1 MLSINKI
8 APRVYHLLVDSRY
21 DLCMLCMR
29 YQETL
34 ESTNPRFIDQPFS
47 WVEFMSWYSK
57 EYPSDGAFAYSS
69 DWSGFN
75 MPFDVVKEVHQ
86 RGIPDMNMYDY
97 IMIGLYDMINV
108 HDQHCY
114 LIGSSPES
122 DVLSH
127 EMIHALFYTN
137 EDYKNRVLGI
147 ISEYENTEMYS
158 DVCAKL
164 TQEGYNK
171 KVHNDEI
178 NAYAVDDD
186 LEWFEEVT
194 DVKAYHQMKKELI
207 SLHKEYFDLST
218 EETKKTKK
226 KK

>member
-1 MLSINKI
+1 M
-8 APRVYHLLVDSRY
+8 A
-21 DLCMLCMR
+21 
-29 YQETL
+29 
-34 ESTNPRFIDQPFS
+34 
-47 WVEFMSWYSK
+47 WYSK
-57 EYPSDGAFAYSS
+57 EYPNDGAFNYGS

-75 MPFDVVKEVHQ
+75 MPFDVVKQVHQ
-86 RGIPDMNMYDY
+86 RGILDINMYDH
-97 IMIGLYDMINV
+97 IMIGLYDMVNV
-108 HDQHCY
+108 HEQNCY

-137 EDYKNRVLGI
+137 EDYRNHVLGI
-147 ISEYENTEMYS
+147 ISEYDNTEMYS

-164 TQEGYNK
+164 LQEGYNK
-171 KVHNDEI
+171 KVHKDEI

-207 SLHKEYFDLST
+207 ALHKEYFGLLSK
-218 EETKKTKK
+218 ETKKSKK